1 MAIGNAIQCASI
13 SANTGIGQCWFDP
26 KNIIGAILCPRN
38 TSLPLAT
45 LPAAL
50 EAAALSSSTLT
61 RILPIYGLGNPQ
73 DSSEGL
79 VVEAFSTGQEEV
91 VREGYTKWQFQLIGA
106 GGLDLSIKLRKLN
119 GVPMD
124 FYFIDSNNIII
135 GTQDS
140 ANPGTYIK
148 AIPSTGGYQW
158 TDPWKMNDGS
168 KVAQYNIK
176 FVFQPGFI
184 NENLVYAATGI
195 NMQSVVLGLQDVV
208 LSSPAANA
216 TSGSFNISAT
226 VVNGQVDMYANYATD
241 LASASLWVA
250 TNTATGA
257 NITIDSVT
265 ATSSFTAAPSS
276 DGWVIALAT
285 TAPPYPASGT
295 VTFSLASPSVLST
308 AGVLNFVSNTV
319 AVTKS

>member
-1 MAIGNAIQCASI
+1 
-13 SANTGIGQCWFDP
+13 
-26 KNIIGAILCPRN
+26 
-38 TSLPLAT
+38 
-45 LPAAL
+45 
-50 EAAALSSSTLT
+50 
-61 RILPIYGLGNPQ
+61 
-73 DSSEGL
+73 
-79 VVEAFSTGQEEV
+79 
-91 VREGYTKWQFQLIGA
+91 
-106 GGLDLSIKLRKLN
+106 
-119 GVPMD
+119 
-124 FYFIDSNNIII
+124 
-135 GTQDS
+135 
-140 ANPGTYIK
+140 
-148 AIPSTGGYQW
+148 
-158 TDPWKMNDGS
+158 
-168 KVAQYNIK
+168 
-176 FVFQPGFI
+176 
-184 NENLVYAATGI
+184 LVYAATGI